1 MMLEDIEYS
10 RQARGLMVGEPN
22 VASPMRVVCSKSH
35 SIFSILHQIRQLKS
49 NRDLLTQ
56 LTKREIAARY
66 RQSALGLSWSII
78 EPILLAMTYYF
89 LFAMLR
95 GNTDK
100 MYAVWIL
107 LGVLI
112 WACFAKTLMGVVTS
126 LSHNTS
132 TIQAVYFPR
141 VIHPC
146 VKMLSNIRITL
157 LSCAVVIPI
166 MIIGDLPFTFHL
178 IWVFIAIFMS
188 GLLGFGF
195 GLIFAPLNC
204 SNRDMEHLFR
214 FVTRA
219 GFFLSPVMWTIDMA
233 LEKGWGELTLLNPM
247 AVPLTLVRDGVSGH
261 APSIELAWIGYSF
274 GFLIFSWVV
283 GAYVFERNQAEAVK
297 HL

>member
-1 MMLEDIEYS
+1 MVDDTPALPAMRTMGS
-10 RQARGLMVGEPN
+10 RRNSLF
-22 VASPMRVVCSKSH
+22 
-35 SIFSILHQIRQLKS
+35 SIFYQIKELSRS
-49 NRDLLTQ
+49 RDLLSQ

-66 RQSALGLSWSII
+66 RQSALGLSWSVI

-89 LFAMLR
+89 LFVMLR
-95 GNTDK
+95 GNADK

-126 LSHNTS
+126 LSHNSS
-132 TIQAVYFPR
+132 TIQAVYFAR

-157 LSCAVVIPI
+157 LSCLVIIPI
-166 MIIGDLPFTFHL
+166 MIIGDLPFTIHL
-178 IWVFIAIFMS
+178 VWVFAAILMS

-195 GLIFAPLNC
+195 GMIFAPMNC
-204 SNRDMEHLFR
+204 SNRDLEHLFR

-233 LEKGWGELTLLNPM
+233 LERGKLGELVLFNPM
-247 AVPLTLVRDGVSGH
+247 ATPLTLVRDGVSGS
-261 APSIELAWIGYSF
+261 APSIDLIWIAYSC
-274 GFLIFSWVV
+274 GFILLSWIV
-283 GAYVFERNQAEAVK
+283 GAYLFEKNQAEAVK
-297 HL
+297 YL

>member
-1 MMLEDIEYS
+1 
-10 RQARGLMVGEPN
+10 MVGESEAVPPLRT
-22 VASPMRVVCSKSH
+22 VGSRSKSLF
-35 SIFSILHQIRQLKS
+35 SIFHQIRQLNS
-49 NRDLLTQ
+49 NRDLLGQ

-89 LFAMLR
+89 LFSMLR
-95 GNTDK
+95 GNTDQ

-112 WACFAKTLMGVVTS
+112 WGCFAKTLMGVVVS
-126 LSHNTS
+126 LSANST

-146 VKMLSNIRITL
+146 VKMLSNIRITI
-157 LSCAVVIPI
+157 LSCSVIVPI
-166 MIIGDLPFTFHL
+166 MIIGDLPFTIHL
-178 IWVFIAIFMS
+178 IWVFIAILMAGF
-188 GLLGFGF
+188 LGFGF

-233 LEKGWGELTLLNPM
+233 LERGWGELTLFNPM
-247 AVPLTLVRDGVSGH
+247 AVPLTLVRDGVSGN
-261 APSIELAWIGYSF
+261 APSIELAWICYSF
-274 GFLIFSWVV
+274 AFLLVSWII

-297 HL
+297 YL

>member
-1 MMLEDIEYS
+1 MVDDTPALPDMRTMGS
-10 RQARGLMVGEPN
+10 RRNSVL
-22 VASPMRVVCSKSH
+22 
-35 SIFSILHQIRQLKS
+35 SIFYQIKELS
-49 NRDLLTQ
+49 SSRDLLSQ

-66 RQSALGLSWSII
+66 RQSALGLSWSVI

-89 LFAMLR
+89 LFVMLR

-126 LSHNTS
+126 LSHNAS
-132 TIQAVYFPR
+132 TIQAVYFAR

-157 LSCAVVIPI
+157 LSCLVVIPI
-166 MIIGDLPFTFHL
+166 MIIGDLPFTIHL
-178 IWVFIAIFMS
+178 VWVFAAILMS

-195 GLIFAPLNC
+195 GMIFAPMNC
-204 SNRDMEHLFR
+204 SNRDLEHLFR

-233 LEKGWGELTLLNPM
+233 LERGKLGEMVLLNPM
-247 AVPLTLVRDGVSGH
+247 AVPLTFIRDGVSGN
-261 APSIELAWIGYSF
+261 APSIDLIWIAYSC
-274 GFLIFSWVV
+274 GFIILSWVV
-283 GAYVFERNQAEAVK
+283 GAYFFEKNQAEAVK
-297 HL
+297 YL

>member
-1 MMLEDIEYS
+1 MSVPQLRIVGS
-10 RQARGLMVGEPN
+10 KRGT
-22 VASPMRVVCSKSH
+22 
-35 SIFSILHQIRQLKS
+35 IFSIFHQVKELDS
-49 NRDLLTQ
+49 NRDLLKQ
-56 LTKREIAARY
+56 LTKRDIAARY
-66 RQSALGLSWSII
+66 RQSVLGLSWSII
-78 EPILLAMTYYF
+78 EPILLAIVYYF
-89 LFAMLR
+89 LFVMIK
-95 GNTDK
+95 GNTDD

-112 WACFAKTLMGVVTS
+112 WGCFAKTLLGVVTS
-126 LSHNTS
+126 LSANST

-146 VKMLSNIRITL
+146 VKMLSNIRITV
-157 LSCAVVIPI
+157 LSCSVIIPI
-166 MIIGDLPFTFHL
+166 MIIGDLPFTIHL
-178 IWVFIAIFMS
+178 IWVFVAIFMA

-233 LEKGWGELTLLNPM
+233 LERNWGELTLLNPM
-247 AVPLTLVRDGVSGH
+247 AVPLTLVRDGVSGK

-274 GFLIFSWVV
+274 AFLLFSWIV
-283 GAYVFERNQAEAVK
+283 GAYVFEKNQAEAVK
-297 HL
+297 YL

>member
-1 MMLEDIEYS
+1 
-10 RQARGLMVGEPN
+10 MVGESESVPPLRI
-22 VASPMRVVCSKSH
+22 VGSQSKS
-35 SIFSILHQIRQLKS
+35 ILSVIHQIRHLRM
-49 NRDLLTQ
+49 NWDLLRQ

-95 GNTDK
+95 GNTDQ

-112 WACFAKTLMGVVTS
+112 WGCFAKTLMGVVVS
-126 LSHNTS
+126 LSANST

-146 VKMLSNIRITL
+146 VKMLSNIRITA
-157 LSCAVVIPI
+157 LSCSVIIPI
-166 MIIGDLPFTFHL
+166 MIIGDLPFTIHL
-178 IWVFIAIFMS
+178 IWVFVAIFMA

-214 FVTRA
+214 FITRA

-247 AVPLTLVRDGVSGH
+247 AVPLTLVRDGVSGN

-274 GFLIFSWVV
+274 AFLLISWII
-283 GAYVFERNQAEAVK
+283 GAFVFERNQAEAVK
-297 HL
+297 YL

>member
-1 MMLEDIEYS
+1 
-10 RQARGLMVGEPN
+10 MVGESESVPPLRI
-22 VASPMRVVCSKSH
+22 VGSQSKS
-35 SIFSILHQIRQLKS
+35 ILSVIHQIRHLRM
-49 NRDLLTQ
+49 NWDLLRQ

-95 GNTDK
+95 GNTDQ

-112 WACFAKTLMGVVTS
+112 WGCFAKTLMGVVVS
-126 LSHNTS
+126 LSANST
-132 TIQAVYFPR
+132 TIQTVYFPR

-146 VKMLSNIRITL
+146 VKMLSNIRITA
-157 LSCAVVIPI
+157 LSCSVIIPI
-166 MIIGDLPFTFHL
+166 MIIGDLPFTIHL
-178 IWVFIAIFMS
+178 IWVFVAIFMA

-214 FVTRA
+214 FITRA

-247 AVPLTLVRDGVSGH
+247 AVPLTLVRDGVSGN

-274 GFLIFSWVV
+274 AFLLISWII
-283 GAYVFERNQAEAVK
+283 GAFVFERNQAEAVK
-297 HL
+297 YL

>member
-1 MMLEDIEYS
+1 
-10 RQARGLMVGEPN
+10 MVGANGTPPL
-22 VASPMRVVCSKSH
+22 VIMGSQSKS
-35 SIFSILHQIRQLKS
+35 IISILHQIRQLIS
-49 NRDLLTQ
+49 NRDLLSQ

-89 LFAMLR
+89 LFSMLR
-95 GNTDK
+95 GNTDQ

-112 WACFAKTLMGVVTS
+112 WGCFAKTLMGVVVS
-126 LSHNTS
+126 LSANSS

-146 VKMLSNIRITL
+146 VKMLSNIRITI
-157 LSCAVVIPI
+157 LSCSVIIPI
-166 MIIGDLPFTFHL
+166 MILGDLPFTIHL
-178 IWVFIAIFMS
+178 VWVFIAIFMA
-188 GLLGFGF
+188 GLIGFGF

-233 LEKGWGELTLLNPM
+233 LEKGWGELTLFNPM
-247 AVPLTLVRDGVSGH
+247 AVPLTLVRDGVSGNP
-261 APSIELAWIGYSF
+261 PSIELAWIGYSF
-274 GFLIFSWVV
+274 AFLLVSWII

-297 HL
+297 YL

>member
-1 MMLEDIEYS
+1 
-10 RQARGLMVGEPN
+10 MVGESESVP
-22 VASPMRVVCSKSH
+22 PMRIVGSQSKS
-35 SIFSILHQIRQLKS
+35 ILSVIHQIRYLRM
-49 NRDLLTQ
+49 NWDLLRQ

-95 GNTDK
+95 GNTDQ

-112 WACFAKTLMGVVTS
+112 WGCFAKTLMGVIVS
-126 LSHNTS
+126 LSANST

-146 VKMLSNIRITL
+146 VKMLSNIRITV
-157 LSCAVVIPI
+157 LSCSVIIPI
-166 MIIGDLPFTFHL
+166 MVIGDLPFTIHL
-178 IWVFIAIFMS
+178 VWVFVAIFMA

-214 FVTRA
+214 FITRA

-247 AVPLTLVRDGVSGH
+247 AVPLTLVRDGVSGN

-274 GFLIFSWVV
+274 AFLLISWII
-283 GAYVFERNQAEAVK
+283 GAFVFERNQAEAVK
-297 HL
+297 YL

>member
-1 MMLEDIEYS
+1 
-10 RQARGLMVGEPN
+10 MVGANGTPPL
-22 VASPMRVVCSKSH
+22 VIMGSQSKS
-35 SIFSILHQIRQLKS
+35 IISILHQIRQLIS
-49 NRDLLTQ
+49 NRDLLSQ

-89 LFAMLR
+89 LFSMLR
-95 GNTDK
+95 GNTDQ

-112 WACFAKTLMGVVTS
+112 WGCFAKTLMGVVVS
-126 LSHNTS
+126 LSANSS

-146 VKMLSNIRITL
+146 VKMLSNIRITI
-157 LSCAVVIPI
+157 LSCSVIIPI
-166 MIIGDLPFTFHL
+166 MILGDLPFTIHL
-178 IWVFIAIFMS
+178 VWVFIAIFMA

-233 LEKGWGELTLLNPM
+233 LEKGWGELTLFNPM
-247 AVPLTLVRDGVSGH
+247 AVPLTLVRDGVSGNP
-261 APSIELAWIGYSF
+261 PSIELAWIGYSF
-274 GFLIFSWVV
+274 AFLLVSWII

-297 HL
+297 YL

>member
-1 MMLEDIEYS
+1 
-10 RQARGLMVGEPN
+10 MVGESEAVPPLRT
-22 VASPMRVVCSKSH
+22 VGSQSKSLF
-35 SIFSILHQIRQLKS
+35 SIFHQIRQLNT
-49 NRDLLTQ
+49 NRDLLGQ

-89 LFAMLR
+89 LFSMLR
-95 GNTDK
+95 GNTDQ

-112 WACFAKTLMGVVTS
+112 WGCFAKTLMGVVVS
-126 LSHNTS
+126 LSANST

-146 VKMLSNIRITL
+146 VKMLSNIRITV
-157 LSCAVVIPI
+157 LSCSVIVPI
-166 MIIGDLPFTFHL
+166 MIIGDLPFTIHL
-178 IWVFIAIFMS
+178 IWVFVAIIMA

-233 LEKGWGELTLLNPM
+233 LEKGWGELTLFNPM
-247 AVPLTLVRDGVSGH
+247 AVPLTLVRDGVSGT

-274 GFLIFSWVV
+274 AFLLVSWII

-297 HL
+297 YL

>member
-1 MMLEDIEYS
+1 
-10 RQARGLMVGEPN
+10 MVGESEAVPPLRT
-22 VASPMRVVCSKSH
+22 VGSQSKSLF
-35 SIFSILHQIRQLKS
+35 SIFHQIRQLNT
-49 NRDLLTQ
+49 NRDLLGQ

-89 LFAMLR
+89 LFSMLR
-95 GNTDK
+95 GNTDQ

-112 WACFAKTLMGVVTS
+112 WGCFAKTLMGVVVS
-126 LSHNTS
+126 LSANST

-146 VKMLSNIRITL
+146 VKMLSNIRITV
-157 LSCAVVIPI
+157 LSCSVIIPI
-166 MIIGDLPFTFHL
+166 MIIGDLPFTIHL
-178 IWVFIAIFMS
+178 IWVFVAIFMA

-233 LEKGWGELTLLNPM
+233 LEKGWGELTLFNPM
-247 AVPLTLVRDGVSGH
+247 AVPLTLVRDGVSGT
-261 APSIELAWIGYSF
+261 APSIELAWIAYSF
-274 GFLIFSWVV
+274 AFILVSWIV

-297 HL
+297 YL

>member
-1 MMLEDIEYS
+1 MVDDPPSLPAMRTMGS
-10 RQARGLMVGEPN
+10 RRNSLL
-22 VASPMRVVCSKSH
+22 
-35 SIFSILHQIRQLKS
+35 SIFYQIKQLS
-49 NRDLLTQ
+49 SSRDLLSQ

-66 RQSALGLSWSII
+66 RQSALGLSWSVI

-89 LFAMLR
+89 LFVMLR

-126 LSHNTS
+126 LSHNAS
-132 TIQAVYFPR
+132 TIQAVYFAR

-157 LSCAVVIPI
+157 LSCLVVIPI
-166 MIIGDLPFTFHL
+166 MIIGDLPFTIHL
-178 IWVFIAIFMS
+178 VWVFAAILMS

-195 GLIFAPLNC
+195 GMIFAPMNC
-204 SNRDMEHLFR
+204 SNRDLEHLFR

-233 LEKGWGELTLLNPM
+233 LERGKLGEMVLLNPM
-247 AVPLTLVRDGVSGH
+247 ATPLTLVRDGVSGN
-261 APSIELAWIGYSF
+261 APSIDLIWIAYSC
-274 GFLIFSWVV
+274 GFIILSWVV
-283 GAYVFERNQAEAVK
+283 GAYFFEKNQAEAVK
-297 HL
+297 YL